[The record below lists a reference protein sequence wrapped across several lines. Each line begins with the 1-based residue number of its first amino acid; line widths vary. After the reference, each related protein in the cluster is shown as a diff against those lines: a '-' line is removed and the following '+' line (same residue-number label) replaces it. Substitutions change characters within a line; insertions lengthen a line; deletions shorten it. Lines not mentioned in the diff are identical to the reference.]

1 MNGQTSNPVLNR
13 NSRDLVI
20 ERGRHIAP
28 IAKAYISKNSFTFGI
43 ENVWDRT
50 KVVEAVSIAYAE
62 GRRMGLSEKGSE
74 L

>member
-1 MNGQTSNPVLNR
+1 MNEQTVKPVLNR

-28 IAKAYISKNSFTFGI
+28 IAKVYISKNSFTLGI
-43 ENVWDRT
+43 ENVWDRI
-50 KVVEAVSIAYAE
+50 KVVEAINIAYAE
-62 GRRMGLSEKGSE
+62 GRRLGLSEKGGE